1 MESAGSPHEPPH
13 HSVDGPGADARDPRT
28 DPPVGVTEARLL
40 RAGRPQFDD
49 VRNHHRRGSD
59 PRIPRETGPAV
70 GLPRSPRCTRGF
82 DPPVVP
88 RLAQARRRTVCR
100 RRGTVGTIT
109 KIVIDEDTDPEALP
123 AYDITIAARLPT
135 GGIHRTC
142 RVSERTA
149 PKPGQR
155 VRFRHNTGD
164 PDDLE
169 DVLFLGF
176 VDAPNT
182 AQRGTMNP

>member
-1 MESAGSPHEPPH
+1 MTDEYAEFWASRAKTSQTRARIRRWALLKRVFFGLAGLSSTMSVTIIVAAAIREFLGEPAPWWVFLAALAVLVV
-13 HSVDGPGADARDPRT
+13 SILPWCLASFRLDVARYADG
-28 DPPVGVTEARLL
+28 E
-40 RAGRPQFDD
+40 
-49 VRNHHRRGSD
+49 
-59 PRIPRETGPAV
+59 E
-70 GLPRSPRCTRGF
+70 
-82 DPPVVP
+82 
-88 RLAQARRRTVCR
+88 
-100 RRGTVGTIT
+100 TVGTIT